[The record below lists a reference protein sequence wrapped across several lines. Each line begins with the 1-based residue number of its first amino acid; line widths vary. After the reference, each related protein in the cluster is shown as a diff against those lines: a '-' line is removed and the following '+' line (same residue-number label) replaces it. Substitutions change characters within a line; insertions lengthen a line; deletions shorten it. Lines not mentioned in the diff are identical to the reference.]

1 MIMNIVRIAKVVAL
15 LAFVLPWAAIS
26 CSGTDLAT
34 ASGIELIQG
43 TMSENPQA
51 SEQFAASMGMPPGM
65 SMPDDG
71 RSAGSS
77 TGAPKL
83 EMNIFA
89 LGAAVAIVIGLG
101 LTFLG
106 RIAPVAALVTSLVAA
121 GLVYGAFL
129 QFKQE
134 VLASDMAQ
142 SQGGGGMSDSPF
154 GPGSGA
160 GDMAAFNQMGA
171 EMANQLVQER
181 IGLWLAIGG
190 LLVAAGASGIA
201 LASRNNGGVAASVRP
216 DSM

>member
-51 SEQFAASMGMPPGM
+51 AEQFAASMGMPGGGTTSQEPM
-65 SMPDDG
+65 TPPQM
-71 RSAGSS
+71 
-77 TGAPKL
+77 
-83 EMNIFA
+83 EMNVFA
-89 LGAAVAIVIGLG
+89 LGAAIVIIVGLA

-121 GLVYGAFL
+121 GLVYGAVW
-129 QFKQE
+129 QFRQE
-134 VLASDMAQ
+134 IVKSDMAQ
-142 SQGGGGMSDSPF
+142 EQGGGAPPTSVSMDNPF
-154 GPGSGA
+154 AADMGA
-160 GDMAAFNQMGA
+160 MNQMGA
-171 EMANQLVQER
+171 NMVNELVQER
-181 IGLWLAIGG
+181 IGFWLAIGG

-201 LASRNNGGVAASVRP
+201 LASRGGGGGASVRP

>member
-1 MIMNIVRIAKVVAL
+1 MSMNIVRIAKVVAL

-51 SEQFAASMGMPPGM
+51 SEQMAAAMGMPAGM
-65 SMPDDG
+65 ATSTESSTSMP
-71 RSAGSS
+71 
-77 TGAPKL
+77 KM

-89 LGAAVAIVIGLG
+89 LGAAIVTVLGLA

-106 RIAPVAALVTSLVAA
+106 RIAPIATLATSLVAA
-121 GLVYGAFL
+121 GLVYGAVW

-134 VLASDMAQ
+134 IMKSDMAQ
-142 SQGGGGMSDSPF
+142 EQGGGAPESPF
-154 GPGSGA
+154 GPGA
-160 GDMAAFNQMGA
+160 GDMAAMNQMGA
-171 EMANQLVQER
+171 NMVNELVQER
-181 IGLWLAIGG
+181 IGFWLAIGG

-201 LASRNNGGVAASVRP
+201 LASRGGRGASVRP

>member
-51 SEQFAASMGMPPGM
+51 AEQFAASMGMPGGATT
-65 SMPDDG
+65 SQE
-71 RSAGSS
+71 SAGV
-77 TGAPKL
+77 PKM

-89 LGAAVAIVIGLG
+89 LGAAVSIVIGLG

-106 RIAPVAALVTSLVAA
+106 RIAPVAALVTSLLAA
-121 GLVYGAFL
+121 GLVYGAVW

-134 VLASDMAQ
+134 IMKSDTMQ
-142 SQGGGGMSDSPF
+142 QQGGGMSGSPF
-154 GPGSGA
+154 GPGP
-160 GDMAAFNQMGA
+160 GDMAAMNQFGA
-171 EMANQLVQER
+171 NMADQLIQER
-181 IGLWLAIGG
+181 IGFWLAIGG

-201 LASRNNGGVAASVRP
+201 LASRGGGGGASVRP